1 METSLSTNTDS
12 AESGA
17 IPRRLY
23 LMVWATSPTTTE
35 SRATHELTEARAM
48 ADTGALVI
56 EYGKVGLVR
65 AGGGK

>member
-1 METSLSTNTDS
+1 LSTNTDS

-23 LMVWATSPTTTE
+23 LMVWASSPTTTE
-35 SRATHELTEARAM
+35 QRATHDLTEARAK
-48 ADTGALVI
+48 AAAGALVV